1 MKGKCL
7 SYGTIWVVG
16 DVRFGR
22 TNAGFKDQSLTTWRI
37 PCMEFQTRIEL
48 ALATWKDADLTVSPL
63 ERVLLYGLNT
73 GEKY

>member
-22 TNAGFKDQSLTTWRI
+22 TNASFKDQSLTTWRI
-37 PCMEFQTRIEL
+37 PYMEFQTRIEL
-48 ALATWKDADLTVSPL
+48 ALAAWKDADLTISPL
-63 ERVLLYGLNT
+63 ERVLLR
-73 GEKY
+73 

>member
-7 SYGTIWVVG
+7 SYVTIWVVG

-22 TNAGFKDQSLTTWRI
+22 TNAGFKGQSLTTWRI
-37 PCMEFQTRIEL
+37 PYMEFQTRIEL
-48 ALATWKDADLTVSPL
+48 ALATWKDADLTISPL